1 MKYIKLLLSL
11 YKLKK
16 NTKKTRDEIIDL
28 QQKKLKKIIKHAYNN
43 SDYYHKT
50 FTDAGITNENID
62 TLPISKFPTINKSAL
77 IKNFN
82 SIVTEKDLSQEELRK
97 FDNNENKD
105 KKTFKKKYHIVH
117 SSGSTG
123 KPAYFVYD
131 NNAWEYML
139 IGVIRA
145 ALWNMSMFQI
155 LKYLF
160 KGPRIMYIAATDGR
174 YGGAMA
180 VGDGIEGVKGNQLF
194 IDINTPLKDWIE
206 KTNNFKPDMIVGY
219 PSAIKILGELVEKR
233 KLNVDVFRV
242 ISCGEP
248 LSFNLRNYFKK
259 VFAAD
264 IINFYGASESLVLGV
279 ETDLNEG
286 MYLFDDMN
294 YIEIENGNIYVTSL
308 YNYSQPLI
316 RYKITDKLKIKSDII
331 KSKYPFTKV
340 ESVTGR
346 DEDVLWF
353 EDSEGKKEFLH
364 PLAIEGFCVD
374 GLLDYQFR
382 QISCDSF
389 EMLAQTSDKS
399 KNHTVE
405 TEMLSQM
412 KKILNEKH
420 LDYIQFYIKFTD
432 EILPDKKTG
441 KKKLIVKETLAN

>member
-1 MKYIKLLLSL
+1 MNYINLLFNL

-28 QQKKLKKIIKHAYNN
+28 QQKKLRKIIKYAYNN
-43 SDYYHKT
+43 SEYYHKT
-50 FTDAGITNENID
+50 FEATGITSENID
-62 TLPISKFPTINKSAL
+62 TLPISKFPTIDKMSL

-82 SIVTEKDLSQEELRK
+82 SLVTEKDLSQEELRK
-97 FDNNENKD
+97 FDSNENKD
-105 KKTFKKKYHIVH
+105 KKTFNDKYHIVH

-131 NNAWEYML
+131 NKAWEYML
-139 IGVIRA
+139 LGVIRA

-160 KGPRIMYIAATDGR
+160 KGPRIMYIAATNGR

-219 PSAIKILGELVEKR
+219 PSAIKILGELIENG

-248 LSFNLRNYFKK
+248 LSVNLRNYFKK
-259 VFAAD
+259 IFNAD
-264 IINFYGASESLVLGV
+264 IINFYGASESLALGV
-279 ETDLNEG
+279 ETDLNDG

-294 YIEIENGNIYVTSL
+294 YIEIENGNMYLTSL
-308 YNYSQPLI
+308 YNYAQPLI
-316 RYKITDKLKIKSDII
+316 RYKITDRLKIKNDTV
-331 KSKYPFTKV
+331 KSKYPFTNV

-346 DEDVLWF
+346 DEDILWF
-353 EDSEGKKEFLH
+353 EDGKGKKEFLH

-374 GLLDYQFR
+374 GLIDYQFR

-399 KNHTVE
+399 KNHIIE
-405 TEMLSQM
+405 TKMLNQM
-412 KKILNEKH
+412 KKILSEKY
-420 LDYIQFYIKFTD
+420 LDYVQFYIQFTD

-441 KKKLIVKETLAN
+441 KKKLIVKNNY